1 LAAFE
6 VADNQ
11 MPNYRETELCP
22 EVRGLGHSL
31 LRGRL
36 GLA

>member
-6 VADNQ
+6 VPDNE

-22 EVRGLGHSL
+22 EARGFGHSL
-31 LRGRL
+31 LLGL